1 MMAREKESYRDNLER
16 IAERF
21 PGKEMLTVADV
32 VEYTGLNRKT
42 VKKLFEFRENYISI
56 AKLARG
62 MS

>member
-1 MMAREKESYRDNLER
+1 MAREKESYRDNIER
-16 IAERF
+16 ISERF
-21 PGKEMLTVADV
+21 PGKEMLTVAEV
-32 VEYTGLNRKT
+32 VVYTGLDRRT